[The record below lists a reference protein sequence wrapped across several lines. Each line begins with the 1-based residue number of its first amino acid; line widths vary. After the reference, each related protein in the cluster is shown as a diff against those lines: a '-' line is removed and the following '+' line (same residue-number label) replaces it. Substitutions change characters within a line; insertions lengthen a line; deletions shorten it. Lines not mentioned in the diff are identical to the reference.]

1 MTTLPRFI
9 QISTLTTYPASLLN
23 RDDSGLSKRIPFGGV
38 SRTRISSQCLKRH
51 WRTAEGPWSLL
62 NVDPDIVTS
71 VRSRKTFPEKIEK
84 PLIESGLD
92 AEKVVAASQGLQ
104 SELYG
109 SKGTANAAKNK
120 KSQSS
125 ESESPSLEMLL
136 SPARSEVVVLGLPE
150 IEFLKKAV
158 RDLASQDKSAKEI
171 TGGAAQWYKDH
182 KKDFQALKYG
192 AGLDAAMFGRFISGD
207 ADARVSAAVHVAH
220 AFTVHA
226 EESETDYFTAVDDL
240 DNMGS
245 AHINATELTSGI
257 FYNYI
262 VVDVPQLV
270 SNIEGCP
277 PGEWRSARR
286 DVAGRLIKH
295 LLHLIATVTPGA
307 KLGSTAPYARPWFV
321 MAEAGESQPF
331 TLADAFYRPVPLRDD
346 MRAQTLSQLESY
358 VSRSDEMYGMDTK
371 RLVAS
376 MYDVAIPQS
385 ATVSLNQMG
394 EDLEQAVI
402 SLRL

>member
-136 SPARSEVVVLGLPE
+136 SSARSEVVVLGLPE

-158 RDLASQDKSAKEI
+158 RDLHRRIKAQKRSL
-171 TGGAAQWYKDH
+171 AAQPNGIKTT
-182 KKDFQALKYG
+182 KKTF
-192 AGLDAAMFGRFISGD
+192 R
-207 ADARVSAAVHVAH
+207 H
-220 AFTVHA
+220 
-226 EESETDYFTAVDDL
+226 
-240 DNMGS
+240 
-245 AHINATELTSGI
+245 
-257 FYNYI
+257 
-262 VVDVPQLV
+262 
-270 SNIEGCP
+270 
-277 PGEWRSARR
+277 
-286 DVAGRLIKH
+286 
-295 LLHLIATVTPGA
+295 
-307 KLGSTAPYARPWFV
+307 
-321 MAEAGESQPF
+321 
-331 TLADAFYRPVPLRDD
+331 
-346 MRAQTLSQLESY
+346 
-358 VSRSDEMYGMDTK
+358 
-371 RLVAS
+371 
-376 MYDVAIPQS
+376 
-385 ATVSLNQMG
+385 
-394 EDLEQAVI
+394 
-402 SLRL
+402 